1 MVRTTR
7 RLLTGPLLAAALG
20 TGLLAAG
27 PAAEA
32 APSSATI
39 RVDGTLMSRSGP
51 TLSSSILGEL
61 GNGDRVQ
68 LDCTVQGQWV
78 RGSVRTTA
86 TWDRLTNGRYVPHAY
101 VQGGPDV
108 GRCVA
113 MAPEAVPVRTKSSSA
128 GSVSVSS
135 ASAAVGRV
143 RSSEGSVNLRSA
155 PSTAGNRLGT
165 LANGARVSL
174 ACGVWG
180 QSVVGTVRT
189 TRQWDRTVDG
199 HYVSH
204 AYVLV
209 TPALHLCRDAGPGP
223 AEEEPNSSMTT
234 EQFVKAAVPGAQR
247 GWREFGVPP
256 SVTIAQAILESGWGR
271 SGLASTDRNYFGIK
285 CFGGQYGT
293 IANGCHTYH
302 TTECTKAGT
311 CFATS
316 ASFRTYA
323 RVSDSF
329 RDHGSF
335 LRYHNDGSINERY
348 LPAFAYT
355 RDANR
360 FIWQIWKSGYAT
372 DPNYYTKI
380 TGVMAANGLYQY
392 DTWK

>member
-20 TGLLAAG
+20 TGMLAA
-27 PAAEA
+27 PTAAQA
-32 APSSATI
+32 ASSSAVI
-39 RVDGTLMSRSGP
+39 RVSGTLMARSGP
-51 TLSSSILGEL
+51 TLSSSIVGSF

-68 LDCTVQGQWV
+68 VDCTVQGQQV
-78 RGSVRTTA
+78 RGSVRTTT

-101 VQGGPDV
+101 VIGGADLH
-108 GRCVA
+108 RCVA
-113 MAPEAVPVRTKSSSA
+113 MAPEAVPVRTKPATSRPA
-128 GSVSVSS
+128 ASVSNPI
-135 ASAAVGRV
+135 GTV
-143 RSSEGSVNLRSA
+143 RSGEGKVNVRSA
-155 PSTAGNRLGT
+155 PSTAGTRLAT
-165 LANGARVSL
+165 LANGAKVSL
-174 ACGVWG
+174 VCGVWG

-189 TRQWDRTVDG
+189 TRQWDRTADG
-199 HYVSH
+199 RYISH

-209 TPALHLCRDAGPGP
+209 TPALHLCKDAAP
-223 AEEEPNSSMTT
+223 ADEPEPNSSMTT
-234 EQFVKAAVPGAQR
+234 DEFVRAAVPGAQR

-271 SGLASTDRNYFGIK
+271 SGLAATDRNYFGIK
-285 CFGGQYGT
+285 CFDGRYGR
-293 IANGCHTYH
+293 IASGCHVYNTQ
-302 TTECTKAGT
+302 ECTKAGK

-323 RVSDSF
+323 RVADSF

-335 LRYHNDGSINERY
+335 LKYRNDGSINTRY
-348 LPAFAYT
+348 QPAFAYT

-360 FIWQIWKSGYAT
+360 FIWQIWKAGYAT

-380 TGVMAANGLYQY
+380 TGVMAANDLYQY